1 MLWSVNIAGE
11 SALENGLEATAP
23 GLEGRE
29 VMEETAFRDI
39 YARTAKPI
47 WAYLAR
53 SSGNSAVADDL
64 LQETYFRMIRAG
76 FKPESDDHARN
87 FLFKVASNLLR
98 DHFRSSKRSPLPL
111 EVNPSIEG
119 GQQRSAL
126 SHDVQRILKGMKP
139 RERELLWLGH
149 VERFSHKEIAQILDL
164 KPGSIRLLLFR
175 ARKKLAEKL
184 RDAGLGPEVMP

>member
-11 SALENGLEATAP
+11 STLESGLETTAP
-23 GLEGRE
+23 GLEDRD
-29 VMEETAFRDI
+29 VMEESAFRDI

-76 FKPESDDHARN
+76 FQPESEDHARN
-87 FLFKVASNLLR
+87 FLFRVASNLLR
-98 DHFRSSKRSPLPL
+98 DHFRSSKRSLLPL
-111 EVNPSIEG
+111 EIDPSIEG

-126 SHDVQRILKGMKP
+126 SHDVQRILRKMKP

-149 VERFSHKEIAQILDL
+149 VERFSHKEIAQIMNL

-175 ARKKLAEKL
+175 ARKKLAERL
-184 RDAGLGPEVMP
+184 REAELGPEVMP